1 MSSAAITADSDLQLL
16 TGTPS
21 LNDEVYREIKTQLE
35 RKLMTYIPGIP
46 MNPAMAVDLYSNS
59 IQGLGRIQAANTRLN
74 GSPNNN
80 PSNFG
85 NVYEEQEVTAF
96 NREQILSGS
105 SLRAERTD
113 NLADNRWTDAGRGNL
128 HEYAVKHHEHTD
140 MVAFDEKTGKVTK
153 TYQIK
158 HTRDS
163 NILAR
168 DAYTSHEDAPDVI
181 LTPSDMT
188 QRHGEKLD
196 AISRKAHSAENREN
210 ASLAADKLESGR
222 VDSKWTGNPDKDNHS
237 GLHQFVK
244 DHPEAGK
251 AIPYLHQGKVMS
263 EDAILRVGGRLALDG
278 AAIVMGGCLFEI
290 RDAYQNP
297 GALSFMERIKR
308 LFSVLFSRMREL
320 IRDKGPMELCTEAA
334 TVILGLL
341 SGMFR
346 NLKTLLKTLA
356 QGIQQ
361 LAPEIWAFITGKTE
375 SFADF
380 SAKCLKI
387 LSAVG
392 ITSCAIAAE
401 QYLTV
406 TFPWLP
412 PIVAGMASAAVAGI
426 AIVFI
431 NKGIDHA
438 IGTIAA
444 IFSEAEAA
452 KLHRERVEA
461 YISDTLPGIL
471 EDSERINASLS
482 KYLENRERVHNMTYN
497 QLESAFYEDPER
509 VRQILNA
516 HAKAMGVKTIGD
528 DYLDNLEREL
538 MEFAAKKHGR

>member
-1 MSSAAITADSDLQLL
+1 MSSAAITADSNLQLL

-21 LNDEVYREIKTQLE
+21 LNDEVYREIKSQLE

-59 IQGLGRIQAANTRLN
+59 IQGLGRIQVANTCLN

-85 NVYEEQEVTAF
+85 NVYEEQEVTDS
-96 NREQILSGS
+96 NRRQILSGS

-113 NLADNRWTDAGRGNL
+113 NLADNRWTDAGRGDL

-140 MVAFDEKTGKVTK
+140 MVVFDEKTGNVTK
-153 TYQIK
+153 TVQIK

-168 DAYTSHEDAPDVI
+168 DAYTSHENAPDVI
-181 LTPSDMT
+181 LTPPDMT
-188 QRHGEKLD
+188 QRHSEELD
-196 AISRKAHSAENREN
+196 ALSRNAHSAENRKN
-210 ASLAADKLESGR
+210 AALAAEKLESGK
-222 VDSKWTGNPDKDNHS
+222 VDSLWTGNPDKDNHPV
-237 GLHQFVK
+237 LHQVVK

-251 AIPYLHQGKVMS
+251 AIPYLHQGAVMGK
-263 EDAILRVGGRLALDG
+263 DAIMRVGGRLALDG

-297 GALSFMERIKR
+297 GAMSFWERIKR
-308 LFSVLFSRMREL
+308 LFSVLFSRMKEM
-320 IRDKGPMELCTEAA
+320 IKDKGPMELCTEAA
-334 TVILGLL
+334 TALLGLL

-346 NLKTLLKTLA
+346 NLKALLKTLA

-387 LSAVG
+387 LSALAV
-392 ITSCAIAAE
+392 TSCAIAAE
-401 QYLTV
+401 QYLTA

-412 PIVAGMASAAVAGI
+412 PIVAGLASAAVAGI

-444 IFSEAEAA
+444 IFSDAEAA
-452 KLHRERVEA
+452 KIHRERVEA
-461 YISDTLPGIL
+461 YISDTLPGLL

-482 KYLENRERVHNMTYN
+482 MYLENRERVHNMTYS
-497 QLESAFYEDPER
+497 QLQSAFYEDPEK

-516 HAKAMGVKTIGD
+516 HAEAMGAETIEAG
-528 DYLDNLEREL
+528 YQDNLVREL
-538 MEFAAKKHGR
+538 MEFAAKKHG